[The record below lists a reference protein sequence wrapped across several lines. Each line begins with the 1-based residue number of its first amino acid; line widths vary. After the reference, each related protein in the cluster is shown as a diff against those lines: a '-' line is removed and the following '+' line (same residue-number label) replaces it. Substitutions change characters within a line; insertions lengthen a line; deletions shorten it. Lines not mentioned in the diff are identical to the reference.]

1 MRTEILLFSILIQAL
16 YALDLEVHDKNRS
29 KFFQEDANVRIKL
42 ISFLFHF
49 HMKLCAGCPSGY
61 KYYGEVDVADV
72 PTRDHWV
79 EGPRSPTYSCYQ
91 RHHTAGDWVTANQ
104 K

>member
-1 MRTEILLFSILIQAL
+1 
-16 YALDLEVHDKNRS
+16 
-29 KFFQEDANVRIKL
+29 
-42 ISFLFHF
+42 
-49 HMKLCAGCPSGY
+49 MKLCAGCPSGY

-91 RHHTAGDWVTANQ
+91 RHNTAGDWVTANQ